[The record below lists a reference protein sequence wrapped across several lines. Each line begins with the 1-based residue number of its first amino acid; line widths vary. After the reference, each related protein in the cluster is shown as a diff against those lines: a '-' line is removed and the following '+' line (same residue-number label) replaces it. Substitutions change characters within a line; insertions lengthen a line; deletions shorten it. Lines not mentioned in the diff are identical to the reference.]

1 MRRKAWAV
9 VILMIVL
16 ILLAGCGPKSAEEVV
31 NDLSERSEDLKS
43 YRSQA
48 KMTIQTGSKPQEYD
62 VEVWYKQPHYYRV
75 SLKNVNKD
83 ITQILL
89 RNDDG
94 VYVLTPHLNK
104 SFRFHSDWPESSGQV
119 YLYQTL
125 LNSIIDDSARQ
136 FTAGKEDYRFEVAAK
151 FEQNQSLV
159 KQRIWLDRKLNPQ
172 KVEVLDSDDQ
182 VKVLVEFSRFEPDVS
197 FDKDAFDMERNMT
210 GYGDPTIIPS
220 SGQEEKKGEEK
231 AEGKGKDEKEFS
243 ALTPGW
249 IPEGSRLV
257 DQQTV
262 NSPEGKVV
270 ILRYQ
275 GDPSFTLSQKRPEA
289 VQASLPIYGRP
300 LDLGFTQGILLE
312 TDENKRLSWTYEGTD
327 FELVGDLPVD
337 VMSRIARSIEEQPAK

>member
-1 MRRKAWAV
+1 MRRKAWAIV
-9 VILMIVL
+9 TLVIVL
-16 ILLAGCGPKSAEEVV
+16 TLLAGCGPKSAEEVV

-48 KMTIQTGSKPQEYD
+48 KMTIQTGSKPQVYD

-119 YLYQTL
+119 YLYQTII
-125 LNSIIDDSARQ
+125 NSIIDDSSRV

-159 KQRIWLDRKLNPQ
+159 KQRIWLDRKLNPK

-182 VKVLVEFSRFEPDVS
+182 VKVLVEFNRFEPDAS

-210 GYGDPTIIPS
+210 GYGDPTIVPS
-220 SGQEEKKGEEK
+220 SGREEATEEKEK
-231 AEGKGKDEKEFS
+231 KELS
-243 ALTPGW
+243 VLTPGW
-249 IPEGSRLV
+249 IPEGTRLV

-262 NSPEGKVV
+262 SSPEGKVV

-275 GDPSFTLSQKRPEA
+275 GESPFTLSQRKPEA
-289 VQASLPIYGRP
+289 VQASLPLYGRP
-300 LDLGFTQGILLE
+300 IDLGFTQGILLE

-327 FELVGDLPVD
+327 FELVGNLPVD
-337 VMSRIARSIEEQPAK
+337 VMARIARSIEDQPAK